1 MVEDW
6 KVMIGPLIDK
16 LFAEPSNAVIVRFL
30 SSISEHLTSATDF
43 VFQRIISYSRMQK
56 DPDEG
61 VYQTYDAA
69 EGKLDL
75 YNRLCPLIVVR
86 LLPLQVFNDLN
97 SYALYDD
104 LPTKLAT
111 HDNECSGTQSTECLA
126 GLLINRA
133 LSKFEFE
140 DVRRLAAELCGR
152 IHPKVLIPIMSY
164 QLKHA
169 TNAKELLKIKACL
182 FSICTSLLVNGTDA
196 YAHPDMFRIRKAIE
210 TILLW
215 PSVDGDD
222 ISKAQH
228 GCIDCLALMLCT
240 ELQATKAV
248 ENSIS
253 SEVCFEQSIVSSGN
267 FVTQGSVRSYV
278 IHHLVCDED
287 VSVELGRNEV
297 AKPHLSFR
305 LCMANVLI
313 SACQKVPRASKKPFV
328 SKILPRV
335 LHSAEEIANSEVRS
349 ACIRVFS
356 SMVYHL
362 KSLVL
367 PYSSDLLK
375 VSIKSL
381 REGSEKERI
390 AGAKLLA
397 SLMAS
402 EEAIL
407 QKISSGLV
415 EAKALLQDICS
426 SDLSLDVR
434 KMCQRLLVCLTSV

>member
-1 MVEDW
+1 
-6 KVMIGPLIDK
+6 
-16 LFAEPSNAVIVRFL
+16 
-30 SSISEHLTSATDF
+30 
-43 VFQRIISYSRMQK
+43 
-56 DPDEG
+56 
-61 VYQTYDAA
+61 
-69 EGKLDL
+69 
-75 YNRLCPLIVVR
+75 
-86 LLPLQVFNDLN
+86 
-97 SYALYDD
+97 
-104 LPTKLAT
+104 
-111 HDNECSGTQSTECLA
+111 
-126 GLLINRA
+126 
-133 LSKFEFE
+133 
-140 DVRRLAAELCGR
+140 
-152 IHPKVLIPIMSY
+152 
-164 QLKHA
+164 
-169 TNAKELLKIKACL
+169 
-182 FSICTSLLVNGTDA
+182 
-196 YAHPDMFRIRKAIE
+196 
-210 TILLW
+210 
-215 PSVDGDD
+215 
-222 ISKAQH
+222 
-228 GCIDCLALMLCT
+228 MLCT

-248 ENSIS
+248 KNSIS

-335 LHSAEEIANSEVRS
+335 LHSTEEIANSEVRS

>member
-1 MVEDW
+1 M
-6 KVMIGPLIDK
+6 
-16 LFAEPSNAVIVRFL
+16 
-30 SSISEHLTSATDF
+30 
-43 VFQRIISYSRMQK
+43 
-56 DPDEG
+56 
-61 VYQTYDAA
+61 
-69 EGKLDL
+69 
-75 YNRLCPLIVVR
+75 R
-86 LLPLQVFNDLN
+86 LLPLRVFDDLN
-97 SYALYDD
+97 SYAFYDE

-111 HDNECSGTQSTECLA
+111 HDDECLGTQSTECVA

-133 LSKFEFE
+133 LSNSEYD

-164 QLKHA
+164 QLK
-169 TNAKELLKIKACL
+169 NASNSKDLLKIKACL
-182 FSICTSLLVNGTDA
+182 FSTCTSLLVRGTDA
-196 YAHPDMFRIRKAIE
+196 YAHPDVLQIRKAIE
-210 TILLW
+210 TVLLW

-240 ELQATKAV
+240 ELQASKAV
-248 ENSIS
+248 KNSTS
-253 SEVCFEQSIVSSGN
+253 RDSVAK
-267 FVTQGSVRSYV
+267 GSVCSYV
-278 IHHLVCDED
+278 IHQLACDED
-287 VSVELGRNEV
+287 TIISLKLGRDEV
-297 AKPHLSFR
+297 PKAHLSFR

-328 SKILPRV
+328 SKILPCI
-335 LHSAEEIANSEVRS
+335 LHSVKEIADSEVRA
-349 ACIRVFS
+349 ACIQVFF

-375 VSIKSL
+375 ASIKSL

-402 EEAIL
+402 EETVI
-407 QKISSGLV
+407 QNISGGLL
-415 EAKALLQDICS
+415 EARALLQDICS
-426 SDLSLDVR
+426 SDPSLDVR
-434 KMCQRLLVCLTSV
+434 KMCQRLLLCLTSV